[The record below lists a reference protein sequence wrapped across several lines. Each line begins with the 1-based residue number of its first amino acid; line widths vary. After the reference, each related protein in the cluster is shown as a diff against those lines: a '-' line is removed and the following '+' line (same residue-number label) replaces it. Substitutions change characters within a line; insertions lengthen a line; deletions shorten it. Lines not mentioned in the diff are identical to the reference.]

1 MIVNIGKFQPNN
13 KVIFRITSSFAIYI
27 TNGWQI
33 EEFDISVCESSE
45 CRYKRMYNL
54 YNLMELA
61 YFKTSSA
68 RLS

>member
-1 MIVNIGKFQPNN
+1 MIVNIGKLQPNN
-13 KVIFRITSSFAIYI
+13 KVIFRITSYFAIYI

-33 EEFDISVCESSE
+33 EEFDISVCSSE

-54 YNLMELA
+54 YNLMKLA